1 MKRYIPVISASQF
14 RLGVLFLIF
23 FVLFGSTDILA
34 QKKVKVTA
42 KGSYE
47 ARDLTLEE
55 VRKKAIDEAKH
66 NALVK
71 AGISENVKV
80 SDFLYTFEDDE
91 KFKDIFQSFI
101 STETGAD
108 IIVES
113 VRELLRD
120 INEFGNIMIE
130 VEIDAVVIKH
140 KEKKDPAFDF
150 IVEGIRETYY
160 ENDPLDFTFLPTR
173 DGYLKIFNIAETSA
187 SILYP
192 YSDPENNYLN
202 DDPEHIFTKKEL
214 INFPVN
220 ERIDAYYFGID
231 DNHISKEYNLLIF
244 VFTKKDYPFLQDAN
258 LPNIM
263 NWIFEIPLDQ
273 RKVQQWG
280 IVLQR

>member
-1 MKRYIPVISASQF
+1 MKKTDFQFIFNKAGYIA
-14 RLGVLFLIF
+14 LLICSIVVF
-23 FVLFGSTDILA
+23 CMSDIYG
-34 QKKVKVTA
+34 QKKIQITA
-42 KGSYE
+42 KGTYE

-120 INEFGNIMIE
+120 INEFGNIMIQ

-140 KEKKDPAFDF
+140 KEKKDPTFDF
-150 IVEGIRETYY
+150 KVDGIRETYY
-160 ENDPLDFTFLPTR
+160 ENDPLDFSFLPTR
-173 DGYLKIFNIAETSA
+173 NGYLKIFNIAETSA
-187 SILYP
+187 TVLYP
-192 YSDPENNYLN
+192 YNDPESPYLT
-202 DDPEHIFTKKEL
+202 DDPEHIFLKKEW
-214 INFPVN
+214 IRFPVSKMM
-220 ERIDAYYFGID
+220 DGYYFEIM
-231 DNHISKEYNLLIF
+231 NKNASKEYNLLIF
-244 VFTKKDYPFLQDAN
+244 VFTKEEYPFLDEVN
-258 LPNIM
+258 VSNIM
-263 NWIFEIPLDQ
+263 KWIFEIPLDQ
-273 RKVQQWG
+273 KAVQQWG
-280 IVLQR
+280 IVLKR

>member
-1 MKRYIPVISASQF
+1 MKKINPYNIVHQVRVST
-14 RLGVLFLIF
+14 LL
-23 FVLFGSTDILA
+23 FVLIILFSISNSFG
-34 QKKVKVTA
+34 QKKVQVTA

-71 AGISENVKV
+71 AGIAENVKV

-120 INEFGNIMIE
+120 INEFGNIMIQ

-140 KEKKDPAFDF
+140 KEKRDPTFDF
-150 IVEGIRETYY
+150 RVDGIRETYY
-160 ENDPLDFTFLPTR
+160 ENDPLDFSFLPSR

-187 SILYP
+187 TILYP
-192 YSDPENNYLN
+192 YIDPDNPYL
-202 DDPEHIFTKKEL
+202 DDNPERIFQKKKL

-220 ERIDAYYFGID
+220 DRIDGYYFEIAEK
-231 DNHISKEYNLLIF
+231 NISKEYNLLIF
-244 VFTKKDYPFLQDAN
+244 VFTKEDYPFLQEVN

-273 RKVQQWG
+273 RSVQQWG
-280 IVLQR
+280 IVLRR

>member
-1 MKRYIPVISASQF
+1 MKRYTTIINLAWP
-14 RLGVLFLIF
+14 RLSVLFITF
-23 FVLFGSTDILA
+23 FVLFGISDIYA
-34 QKKVKVTA
+34 QKKIHVTA

-55 VRKKAIDEAKH
+55 VRKKAIDVAKH

-140 KEKKDPAFDF
+140 KEKKDPTFDF
-150 IVEGIRETYY
+150 KVEGIRETYY
-160 ENDPLDFTFLPTR
+160 ENDPLDFTFLPSR
-173 DGYLKIFNIAETSA
+173 NGYLKIFNIAETAA

-192 YSDPENNYLN
+192 YSDPENPYLN
-202 DDPEHIFTKKEL
+202 DDPERIFLKKEL
-214 INFPVN
+214 INFPLN
-220 ERIDAYYFGID
+220 DKIDAYYFEID
-231 DNHISKEYNLLIF
+231 DNNLSKEYNLLIF
-244 VFTKKDYPFLQDAN
+244 VFTKEDYPFLQEVS

-280 IVLQR
+280 IVLKR